1 MRHAVKERTAR
12 GKEFGGKGA
21 LVTGADGNSR
31 REFGD
36 DASAGI
42 CASVRRATR
51 RADAG
56 QTAGSE
62 ASWGVLAVSAGA
74 GGDSSVMR
82 DGVAA
87 DRCECE
93 CVGGGHGPNR
103 ALRRKCG
110 RTGGVVGARAK
121 CGQARS
127 WG

>member
-74 GGDSSVMR
+74 GGDGSVMR

-93 CVGGGHGPNR
+93 CSSEAAN
-103 ALRRKCG
+103 
-110 RTGGVVGARAK
+110 
-121 CGQARS
+121 
-127 WG
+127 

>member
-1 MRHAVKERTAR
+1 M
-12 GKEFGGKGA
+12 
-21 LVTGADGNSR
+21 TGADGNSR
-31 REFGD
+31 REFGG

-62 ASWGVLAVSAGA
+62 EGWGVLAVSAGA
-74 GGDSSVMR
+74 GGDGSVMR

-93 CVGGGHGPNR
+93 CSSEAAN
-103 ALRRKCG
+103 
-110 RTGGVVGARAK
+110 
-121 CGQARS
+121 
-127 WG
+127 